1 MNLWFHIIM
10 LLTSADIALMSE
22 TFEQVYLYGVCLM
35 KIVVESEWFKWFLC
49 TLVRM
54 YCHTVVCLQQI
65 GVRCYNEFKVVRDIV
80 RTVQHDPRSD
90 YPWVKVAG
98 KESSDAFAVLHGDWN
113 FLFTS
118 LVAASDRSSMV
129 VIGQRAEGKTFVR
142 LGGSA
147 SEGGS
152 AVGGSAE
159 GGSASVGGSA
169 EGGSALE
176 MFPDEN
182 VEFSNFRFLT
192 AEYNHP
198 DISLSVTLLLPTNV
212 MVVGNEILSAPF
224 VRHYFRDLANL
235 DDRYTITCIGTN
247 IEVMELHSDE
257 YAVVGKD
264 GIQIKKI

>member
-1 MNLWFHIIM
+1 
-10 LLTSADIALMSE
+10 
-22 TFEQVYLYGVCLM
+22 
-35 KIVVESEWFKWFLC
+35 
-49 TLVRM
+49 
-54 YCHTVVCLQQI
+54 
-65 GVRCYNEFKVVRDIV
+65 
-80 RTVQHDPRSD
+80 
-90 YPWVKVAG
+90 
-98 KESSDAFAVLHGDWN
+98 
-113 FLFTS
+113 
-118 LVAASDRSSMV
+118 MV

-147 SEGGS
+147 SEGGSAVGGSAEGGS

>member
-1 MNLWFHIIM
+1 M

-35 KIVVESEWFKWFLC
+35 KNVVESEWFKWFLC

-65 GVRCYNEFKVVRDIV
+65 GVRCYNEFKIVRDIV

-98 KESSDAFAVLHGDWN
+98 KESWDAFAVLHGDWN

-147 SEGGS
+147 VGGSAVGGS

-159 GGSASVGGSA
+159 GGSAVGGSA
-169 EGGSALE
+169 SE

-247 IEVMELHSDE
+247 IEVIELHSDE